1 MTGLSTS
8 LLTLVLGY
16 FIGAF
21 PSADV
26 VARLRGARIQ
36 EVGSGNVGAM
46 NTARNLG
53 WVWGFLVFALDVGK
67 GVLAAYVGLLVGS
80 VAETAL
86 ISGLVAGVGA
96 VWGHIWSPYIGFRG
110 GKGLATTL
118 GVALPIYPLGGLS
131 GFALLIVLV
140 LLLRRVARAGVVLAL
155 LYPFAVHLAVGL
167 GGAAPGF
174 LWLTTLSAALIALAV
189 GVKHAPSL
197 RGDEPIF

>member
-1 MTGLSTS
+1 MTLFFT
-8 LLTLVLGY
+8 LLLALVLGY
-16 FIGAF
+16 LIGAF
-21 PSADV
+21 PSADL

-53 WVWGFLVFALDVGK
+53 WAWGLLVFALDVGK
-67 GVLAAYVGLLVGS
+67 GVLAAYSGLLTGS
-80 VAETAL
+80 FADAAL
-86 ISGLVAGVGA
+86 SAGLAAGVGA

-140 LLLRRVARAGVVLAL
+140 LLLRRVALAGVVLAL
-155 LYPFAVHLAVGL
+155 LYPVTVFWVLELTGYPPQRL
-167 GGAAPGF
+167 P
-174 LWLTTLSAALIALAV
+174 LTTLSAALIALAV
-189 GVKHAPSL
+189 GVKHVPSL
-197 RGDEPIF
+197 RGDKPIF

>member
-1 MTGLSTS
+1 MAT
-8 LLTLVLGY
+8 LLALLLGY

-21 PSADV
+21 PSAAV
-26 VARLRGARIQ
+26 IARLRGARIR

-53 WVWGFLVFALDVGK
+53 WVRGLIVFLLDVGK
-67 GVLAAYVGLLVGS
+67 GAFAAYVGLFIGS
-80 VAETAL
+80 AMATGITAPL
-86 ISGLVAGVGA
+86 AAGVGA
-96 VWGHIWSPYIGFRG
+96 VWGHIWSPYLGFRG

-140 LLLRRVARAGVVLAL
+140 LLLRRVALAGVVLAL
-155 LYPFAVHLAVGL
+155 LYPVTVYIVVGL
-167 GGAAPGF
+167 GEVSPQF

-189 GVKHAPSL
+189 GIKHVPSL
-197 RGDEPIF
+197 GGDKRIF

>member
-1 MTGLSTS
+1 MSV
-8 LLTLVLGY
+8 LLAPLLGY
-16 FIGAF
+16 LIGAF

-26 VARLRGARIQ
+26 IARLRGTRIQ

-53 WVWGFLVFALDVGK
+53 WVWGLLVFALDVGK
-67 GVLAAYVGLLVGS
+67 GMLAAYSGLFAGS
-80 VAETAL
+80 FADTAT
-86 ISGLVAGVGA
+86 ISGLAAGVGA

-118 GVALPIYPLGGLS
+118 GVALPLYPLGGLS

-140 LLLRRVARAGVVLAL
+140 LLLRRVALAGVMLAL

-174 LWLTTLSAALIALAV
+174 LWLTTLSALLIALAV
-189 GVKHAPSL
+189 GIKHVPSL
-197 RGDEPIF
+197 KGDEPIF